1 MARHGRG
8 AQSLR
13 ARRRPVCGRPA
24 SRHRHRRRAR
34 CPCECTGGRSRGV
47 RRLCGH
53 ERQGRDHRDG
63 GRLLRD
69 TRPSRQHR
77 RAQGRG
83 HQGRGS
89 RGSYRV
95 ERNARARGAIRPPRD
110 PRHRR
115 SAGIRRSVDVAPSTH
130 CAGAAASTATAA
142 VSRARSAARARRRAR
157 AAPTRAR
164 GEPSFA
170 GARGS
175 TTGSSAWRR
184 RLASFGRGVDRG
196 GNRSDDDGRGA
207 CGRGVH
213 GRDTGSFGR
222 HGERMGPVLG
232 RGTDDP
238 RLAPTNRATSP
249 RGSLRRRSVRKRAC
263 AGAGEDVRGASLELE
278 RSPSHAVSHVCARSG
293 PAGRVR
299 RPCFPCGTGTGRGDS
314 SAGRSRSHALAVP
327 PRTAGWPV
335 RRGGSGDRAGPRENG
350 KAAGGT

>member
-1 MARHGRG
+1 MAGDGRG
-8 AQSLR
+8 AQTLR

-24 SRHRHRRRAR
+24 SRHRHRRRGR
-34 CPCECTGGRSRGV
+34 CPCERTGRRSRGV
-47 RRLCGH
+47 RRLGGH
-53 ERQGRDHRDG
+53 ERQGRDDRDG

-69 TRPSRQHR
+69 ARPSRQHR

-83 HQGRGS
+83 HQGRDS

-130 CAGAAASTATAA
+130 CAGAAANTATAA
-142 VSRARSAARARRRAR
+142 VSRARSAARARRRAH
-157 AAPTRAR
+157 AAATRAR

-175 TTGSSAWRR
+175 STGSNAWRR
-184 RLASFGRGVDRG
+184 RVASFGRGVDRG
-196 GNRSDDDGRGA
+196 GNRVDDDRRGA

-222 HGERMGPVLG
+222 HGERIGPVLG
-232 RGTDDP
+232 RGTNDP

-249 RGSLRRRSVRKRAC
+249 RRSLRRASVRKRAC
-263 AGAGEDVRGASLELE
+263 ARTGEDVRGAGLELE
-278 RSPSHAVSHVCARSG
+278 RSASHVVSRVCAPPRR
-293 PAGRVR
+293 AGRVR
-299 RPCFPCGTGTGRGDS
+299 RPGFPPGRG
-314 SAGRSRSHALAVP
+314 AGR
-327 PRTAGWPV
+327 
-335 RRGGSGDRAGPRENG
+335 
-350 KAAGGT
+350 